1 MLGDM
6 GEYTLGDAG
15 LKPGKRVS
23 LGEAGQNPAEIGER
37 ITGEVRISMGVSG
50 SK

>member
-6 GEYTLGDAG
+6 GECTLVDAG
-15 LKPGKRVS
+15 LKPGKKVS
-23 LGEAGQNPAEIGER
+23 LGEAGKNPAEIGER
-37 ITGEVRISMGVSG
+37 ITGEVMTSMGVSG